1 MTTKNLIS
9 AFTITAAVVLGV
21 FIGSNYS
28 VDKEQWKQ
36 DQKTLK
42 QNKIEIAKLK
52 ESIGQREKIVAD
64 GVKTIQLKD
73 SLYLIEQARTKQAQE
88 LFLRERK
95 LRLEQLKQLTNK
107 EKEDII
113 IKRYQ

>member
-9 AFTITAAVVLGV
+9 AFTITIAVVLGV

-36 DQKTLK
+36 DQETLK
-42 QNKIEIAKLK
+42 KNKIEIAKLK

-64 GVKTIQLKD
+64 GVKVIQYKD
-73 SLYLIEQARTKQAQE
+73 SLYKLEEARRINAEK
-88 LFLRERK
+88 LFIRERK
-95 LRLEQLKQLTNK
+95 LRQEQLKQLTNK